1 MTSDTRISDSQRDIP
16 APGESPGQSSEKF
29 RDARVTAAGE
39 PRARVTPGALKTLWF
54 NTGTLCNITCRNC
67 YIESSPSN
75 DRLAYIT
82 EAEVK
87 AFLDEIA
94 AENLPVEEIG
104 FTGGE
109 PFMNPHIM
117 TIIEGCLERG
127 FRVLVLSNGMK
138 PMTRH
143 RPALMDLNARHG
155 GKLVI
160 RLSLDHHTAQG
171 HMEERGADSW
181 EPVMESMGWLTAN
194 GIAFQVA
201 GRTYTDEAEKSLR
214 NGYAGLFAANEVT
227 LDAHDPVSLVLFPE
241 MDESQDVPE
250 ITQACWDILGVSP
263 GEMMCASSRMVVKV
277 KGADAPH
284 VVACTLIAHEKEFH
298 MGPTLSGSLKEISL
312 NHPHCAR
319 FCVLGGGS
327 CNK

>member
-1 MTSDTRISDSQRDIP
+1 MTTDAGIRDSEQDAR
-16 APGESPGQSSEKF
+16 APGRMPGKF
-29 RDARVTAAGE
+29 RDARVTATGA
-39 PRARVTPGALKTLWF
+39 PRATVAPGVLKTLWF

-104 FTGGE
+104 LTGGE
-109 PFMNPHIM
+109 PFMNPDIM
-117 TIIEGCLERG
+117 TIIAGCLERG

-138 PMTRH
+138 PMRRH
-143 RPALMDLNARHG
+143 RAALAELHAEYA

-160 RLSLDHHTAQG
+160 RLSVDHHTAQG

-181 EPVMESMGWLTAN
+181 EPVMESMGWLAAN
-194 GIAFQVA
+194 GVSFQVA
-201 GRTYTDEAEKSLR
+201 GRTYMNETEDSLR
-214 NGYAGLFAANEVT
+214 KGYAGLFTANGVT

-241 MDESQDVPE
+241 MDEGEDVPE
-250 ITQACWDILGVSP
+250 ITETCWDILDVSP
-263 GEMMCASSRMVVKV
+263 GDMMCASSRMVVKA

-284 VVACTLIAHEKEFH
+284 VMACTLIAHEKAFE
-298 MGPTLSGSLKEISL
+298 MGPTLSESLKEVSL

-327 CNK
+327 CSK